1 MTALLKLLLL
11 RWFATKSLGGVV
23 ALLAVVALPLAGV
36 LKVVGL
42 PILAVLG
49 VVALPIALV
58 LAVIGLPLLLVAGAV
73 GMIVAVLGA
82 VLSLGLLAIKIVV
95 PIVLIVWF
103 VRWIFR
109 RDKEPKPADTV
120 GTAI

>member
-1 MTALLKLLLL
+1 MTTLLKLFLL
-11 RWFATKSLGGVV
+11 RWFAAKSFGGVM
-23 ALLAVVALPLAGV
+23 ALLAVIALPLAGV

-58 LAVIGLPLLLVAGAV
+58 LGVIGLPILLVVGAV
-73 GMIVAVLGA
+73 GMIVAVLGG
-82 VLSLGLLAIKIVV
+82 VLALGLVAIKIVV
-95 PIVLIVWF
+95 PVVLIVWF

>member
-1 MTALLKLLLL
+1 MATLLKLFLL
-11 RWFATKSLGGVV
+11 RWFATKSFGGVMAV
-23 ALLAVVALPLAGV
+23 LAMIALPLAGV

-49 VVALPIALV
+49 VVALPITLV

-73 GMIVAVLGA
+73 GTIVAVLGG
-82 VLSLGLLAIKIVV
+82 VLALGLVAIKIVV